1 MEWRER
7 GLVEAGGEGGWK
19 ERGEDF
25 RAGRGER
32 RDRLYYYCI
41 SSNIPSLSGILY
53 ILHYTYMHINRY
65 RAVCFIDIQC
75 CCVQGRSEF
84 RCIDLTLHALESQS
98 SSSLKGGLGQVRIT
112 LQQGNHSIFLGM
124 EQVVGTGLGLWREI
138 RPTRWLKYVV
148 A

>member
-32 RDRLYYYCI
+32 REVGCI
-41 SSNIPSLSGILY
+41 IIILVATF
-53 ILHYTYMHINRY
+53 LHYQVYYTYMHIDRY
-65 RAVCFIDIQC
+65 RAVCFINIQC

>member
-7 GLVEAGGEGGWK
+7 GLVEAGGEGGDWK

-25 RAGRGER
+25 RAGRGEGR
-32 RDRLYYYCI
+32 GEIGCI
-41 SSNIPSLSGILY
+41 IIILVATTF
-53 ILHYTYMHINRY
+53 LHYQVYYTYMHINRY
-65 RAVCFIDIQC
+65 RAVCFINIQC

-112 LQQGNHSIFLGM
+112 LHKGTTASFL
-124 EQVVGTGLGLWREI
+124 EWS
-138 RPTRWLKYVV
+138 RWLEQ
-148 A
+148 AWGFRERLDPPGG